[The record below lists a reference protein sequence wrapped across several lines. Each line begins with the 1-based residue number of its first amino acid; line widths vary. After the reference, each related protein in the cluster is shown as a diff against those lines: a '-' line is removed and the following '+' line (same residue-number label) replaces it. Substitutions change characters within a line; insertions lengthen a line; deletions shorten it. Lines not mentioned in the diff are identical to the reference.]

1 MWDPSIS
8 WDTSTAEMVLS
19 DNTSPACR
27 VCAHCLT
34 WMSSADPKSVSLA
47 WMRASSRSTLSPAE
61 PKQTFKQTGNDWKY
75 SNTLAGL
82 RATATRTIM
91 TRTRKINSEKSRVV
105 HFTRAFFIFYIS
117 LPFLSFP
124 CREMTCLTFV
134 SLRTTLT
141 LEDLFFNFWSPDLH
155 TNCNYFQDGLNTL
168 CQLR

>member
-1 MWDPSIS
+1 
-8 WDTSTAEMVLS
+8 MVLS
-19 DNTSPACR
+19 DNTSPACP

-61 PKQTFKQTGNDWKY
+61 PKQTSKQTGNDWQY
-75 SNTLAGL
+75 SNTLASL

-91 TRTRKINSEKSRVV
+91 SRLRKFNSEKEQSCTLYSSVL
-105 HFTRAFFIFYIS
+105 HFFYIS

-124 CREMTCLTFV
+124 RREMTCLTFV

-141 LEDLFFNFWSPDLH
+141 LEDLLFNFWSLISIPIAIIS
-155 TNCNYFQDGLNTL
+155 
-168 CQLR
+168 RMA